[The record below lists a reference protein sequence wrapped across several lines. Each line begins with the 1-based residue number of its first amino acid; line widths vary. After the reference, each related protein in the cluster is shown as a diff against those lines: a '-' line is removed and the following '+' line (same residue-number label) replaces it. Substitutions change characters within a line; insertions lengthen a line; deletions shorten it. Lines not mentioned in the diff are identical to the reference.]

1 VKESLKLFSP
11 QTFKKSLSSSSIKRR
26 SIEKERK
33 RSTRKEKGRKAPKV
47 SHLKK
52 GNSIF

>member
-11 QTFKKSLSSSSIKRR
+11 QTFKKSLSLSSIKRR

-33 RSTRKEKGRKAPKV
+33 RSTKKEKGRKAPKV